1 MATADSSRAL
11 ATAALVLLAAVPAK
25 AADDDYAA
33 ARSRL
38 ADIVAEDV
46 RRTAGYLGTDTLSPR
61 VVTALET
68 VPRHELVPEGERP
81 HAYENRPLPIGFG
94 QTISQPYIV
103 AIMTDLVDA
112 GPASNVLEIGTG
124 SGYQAAMLAEVGAS
138 VCSMEIIPELAV
150 RARRDLDRLGY
161 DAVRTR
167 TGDGYHGWPECG
179 PYDAIVV
186 TAGATHVPPPL
197 IEQLVDGG
205 RMIIPVGSR
214 FLTQQ
219 LLLVEKKSATE
230 ITTRHVLPVRFVP
243 LTGGHEAPPAKSQ

>member
-1 MATADSSRAL
+1 MVRADSSHAL
-11 ATAALVLLAAVPAK
+11 AMAALMLLFVAPAVAADDEYATARLRLADTVARDVRDTADHLGTAALAPRVLAA
-25 AADDDYAA
+25 
-33 ARSRL
+33 L
-38 ADIVAEDV
+38 QTVA
-46 RRTAGYLGTDTLSPR
+46 
-61 VVTALET
+61 
-68 VPRHELVPEGERP
+68 RHELVPRGERR

-112 GPASNVLEIGTG
+112 GPGSRVLEIGTG

-138 VCSMEIIPELAV
+138 VCSMEIIPELAA
-150 RARRDLDRLGY
+150 RARVDLDRLGY

-179 PYDAIVV
+179 PFDAIVV

-197 IEQLVDGG
+197 IEQLAEGG

-219 LLLVEKKSATE
+219 LLLVEKKSATD

-243 LTGGHEAPPAKSQ
+243 LTGGHEAPPATDR